1 MEKTYMKTEKQIKL
15 DYIGYLG
22 DYAKFYFKDTA
33 GEARKTLK
41 KMYERKLITHS
52 EIKEFEYAKKYYAYA
67 YSSVL
72 NRNVWHDLEL
82 YKKDFKTL
90 LEELEITDEDF
101 DDQ

>member
-1 MEKTYMKTEKQIKL
+1 MEKTYMKTEKRIKL

-33 GEARKTLK
+33 SEARKTLK
-41 KMYERKLITHS
+41 KMYERKLITYS
-52 EIKEFEYAKKYYAYA
+52 GIKEREYAKKYYAYA
-67 YSSVL
+67 YSDVL

-90 LEELEITDEDF
+90 LEELEITDEDLE
-101 DDQ
+101 D